1 MADIKPTQTSTNL
14 TFRTNAIANV
24 SMKVQSIGSGGSGQI
39 IEDSSLLCRY
49 KGTVATTDNLPSSAT
64 LGDIYNVATNG
75 TNYVWTGNS
84 WDAMYEK
91 EYTVATNYDIE
102 EMF

>member
-1 MADIKPTQTSTNL
+1 MADITPTQASTNL
-14 TFRTNAIANV
+14 VFKTSSVASV
-24 SMKVQSIGSGGSGQI
+24 SMKVQSIGSGGGGQI

-49 KGTVATTDNLPSSAT
+49 KGTVASKKNLPVVAI
-64 LGDIYNVATNG
+64 LGDIYNVATTG
-75 TNYVWTGNS
+75 TNYVWTGDS